1 MRQIIT
7 LLAALIL
14 SVSCL
19 AQSKGAVSGKITD
32 QQNKPMSAATVS
44 LLKGKDSSVVKFT
57 VTDKAGI
64 YLFENISSGQYVVSI
79 TAVGHAKGFSK
90 KIEVADQAISLE
102 TIELLPQTKSLSAVT
117 VTSNKPLVEQKIDRT
132 VVNVEASV
140 TNVGSSAL
148 EVLEKSP
155 GITVDRDGNISLK
168 GKEGVIVLI
177 DNRPTYLSGPDLA
190 NLLRS
195 MQATQLDQIEI
206 MTNPPAKFDAAGN
219 AGVINIKTK
228 KNKQFGY
235 NGSATVG
242 YGQWKYPKFN
252 ESVNFN
258 YRKNKVNFFTNLG
271 HNYGESFGNLA
282 IKRNFREKDTKS
294 LISSFDQETKRKNN
308 SNTFNGKVGMDYFA
322 GKNTTF
328 GFVVTGFTSDQNRTN
343 STYTNIFETKT
354 RTLSKQSGV
363 SSEEQEWKNFST
375 NLNFRQV
382 LDTTGEELTADLDFI
397 RYNSNNATSLL
408 NFYFDGGGGIT
419 NRPDTLVGSLPQDIK
434 IYSGKM
440 DYLLPLKKGA
450 KFEAGIK
457 SSIVKTDNNASYDS
471 VLNGAVVHDYNRSNY
486 FIYEENIN
494 AVYGNLSGSLSKK
507 WNAQLGLR
515 LENTNAKGNQET
527 TSEKFERHYTQLFP
541 TAFLQY
547 LASKNN
553 SFVLNY
559 GRRIRRPNYQSLNP
573 FISFLDRYTYQQG
586 NPNLKPQFSHNIEL
600 SNTYKNFFTTT
611 LNYSRTSDIIQEVIE
626 QNEEKSETYVRQS
639 NIAKQR
645 QYGISFNT
653 SKPITKWWSSNIFV
667 NVYNNKFDGLVNNTP
682 ISIEATTL
690 VLNGTQQ
697 FKFAKTWNA
706 EVSGFFRTPGIE
718 GVIQTQAM
726 GMVSLGFGKQV
737 MKGKGNIRMNI
748 RDVLYLQQF
757 QGKIQYGNVDATLA
771 GRNESRVVNMSFTY
785 RFAKGKINGT
795 PKRRAS
801 SASDEQNRVGAG
813 N

>member
-7 LLAALIL
+7 LLAALIV
-14 SVSCL
+14 SVSSI
-19 AQSKGAVSGKITD
+19 AQSKGSVSGKITD
-32 QQNKPMSAATVS
+32 QQNKPMPSATVS

-64 YLFENISSGQYVVSI
+64 YQFENITSGQYLVSI
-79 TAVGHAKGFSK
+79 TAVGHAKNFSK
-90 KIEVADQAISLE
+90 KIEVTDQPISLE
-102 TIELLPQTKSLSAVT
+102 AIELLPQAKSLGGVT
-117 VTSNKPLVEQKIDRT
+117 VTSNKPLIEQKIDRT

-195 MQATQLDQIEI
+195 MQASQLDQIEI

-271 HNYGESFGNLA
+271 HNYGESFGVLN
-282 IKRNFREKDTKS
+282 IKRNFREKDTKG
-294 LISSFDQETKRKNN
+294 LISSFDQETKRKSN

-328 GFVVTGFTSDQNRTN
+328 GIVVTGFTSDQNRTN
-343 STYTNIFETKT
+343 NTYTDIFETKT
-354 RTLSKQSGV
+354 GTLSKQSGV
-363 SSEEQEWKNFST
+363 SKEEQEWKNFST

-397 RYNSNNATSLL
+397 RYNSDNATALL
-408 NFYFDGGGGIT
+408 NYYFDGGGAIT
-419 NRPDTLVGSLPQDIK
+419 SRPDTLIGSLPQDIK

-440 DYLLPLKKGA
+440 DYLRPLKKGA
-450 KFEAGIK
+450 KCEAGIK
-457 SSIVKTDNNASYDS
+457 SSIVKTDNNAGYDS
-471 VLNGAVVHDYNRSNY
+471 VLNGAIVHDYNRSNY

-494 AVYGNLSGSLSKK
+494 AAYGNLSGSLSKK

-515 LENTNAKGNQET
+515 LENTNSRGNQVT

-541 TAFLQY
+541 TAYLQY

-559 GRRIRRPNYQSLNP
+559 GKRIRRPNYQSLNP

-600 SNTYKNFFTTT
+600 SNTYKNYFTTT
-611 LNYSRTSDIIQEVIE
+611 LNYSRTTDIIQEVIE
-626 QNEEKSETYVRQS
+626 QNEEKSETYARQA

-645 QYGISFNT
+645 QFGISFNT
-653 SKPITKWWSSNIFV
+653 SKPITKWWSSNVFV
-667 NVYNNKFDGLVNNTP
+667 NVFNNKFDGLVNNTP

-690 VLNGTQQ
+690 VLNGSQQ

-737 MKGKGNIRMNI
+737 MKGNGNIRMNI

-757 QGKIQYGNVDATLA
+757 QGKIQYGNVDASLS

-801 SASDEQNRVGAG
+801 SASDEQSRVGAG